1 MFKVMIVDE
10 EIFVISLI
18 EKLIDWKRLNME
30 VVGKA
35 DNGVTA
41 LEEVERLKP
50 DIVIVDVRMPGYD
63 GITFMQKVRE
73 INDKVK
79 FIVISGHK
87 RFEYAKS
94 AMQYNVEDYLL
105 KPISKEELEQILDK
119 LKNKLETEKKSE
131 EVLMQLDDKLGVS
144 TKKLQTYLC
153 KQLMQEKEG
162 LKEESLWNLNKVY
175 YTYFKPGLFNW
186 MVLKLDVDD
195 AELDQSFT
203 NSLLSRMESKLRVN
217 LESAIYETVSCT
229 GENTISFL
237 FNYEEGKEQ
246 SIQEI
251 LKESM
256 NELNQILM
264 KFDKLYLTIGVG
276 LPVKDLSDINRSFLT
291 VEESI
296 KSRMAL
302 GLGKVISHYMV
313 KRDSGIIHVI
323 FPDTECKKLQEAY
336 KSFHVDTVRLQVLEA
351 FSKADGYKF
360 QSTLIYE
367 EILWYMHQSFY
378 EYMQKI
384 DIYKGT
390 YEQFT
395 KELEKEL
402 IWAASPRQMAGMLL
416 AQIKSYIE
424 EYTEEDRDGEN
435 PAVRIAKKYIAENY
449 QKNISMS
456 AVAELVQLSSVYFS
470 VLFKKE
476 VGINFLDY
484 LNQYRIEEAKKLLRL
499 VKYNVNEVAGL
510 AGFQDARYFS
520 KIFKKNVGV
529 TPTEYRNRNIK

>member
-1 MFKVMIVDE
+1 MFKVMIVDD

-276 LPVKDLSDINRSFLT
+276 LPVKDLSEPIIL
-291 VEESI
+291 
-296 KSRMAL
+296 
-302 GLGKVISHYMV
+302 KV
-313 KRDSGIIHVI
+313 
-323 FPDTECKKLQEAY
+323 C
-336 KSFHVDTVRLQVLEA
+336 
-351 FSKADGYKF
+351 
-360 QSTLIYE
+360 
-367 EILWYMHQSFY
+367 
-378 EYMQKI
+378 
-384 DIYKGT
+384 
-390 YEQFT
+390 
-395 KELEKEL
+395 
-402 IWAASPRQMAGMLL
+402 
-416 AQIKSYIE
+416 
-424 EYTEEDRDGEN
+424 
-435 PAVRIAKKYIAENY
+435 
-449 QKNISMS
+449 
-456 AVAELVQLSSVYFS
+456 
-470 VLFKKE
+470 
-476 VGINFLDY
+476 
-484 LNQYRIEEAKKLLRL
+484 
-499 VKYNVNEVAGL
+499 
-510 AGFQDARYFS
+510 
-520 KIFKKNVGV
+520 
-529 TPTEYRNRNIK
+529 NIK